1 MNTQKSF
8 ETFKQEFYALL
19 TASIL
24 GICVGVAI
32 TIGFSVWVGIAIF
45 IMSLMGA
52 LTALLRVVER
62 TNEEEFR

>member
-1 MNTQKSF
+1 MNTQKPF
-8 ETFKQEFYALL
+8 EKFKQEFYTLL

-24 GICVGVAI
+24 GICVGVVI
-32 TIGFSVWVGIAIF
+32 TIGFSIWVGIAIF